1 MLWSS
6 GMGKASLFLIAK
18 FIVSVGLLWVI
29 AGRVDGRAAWA
40 AVGGVPASS
49 VLLALLALALQG
61 GVLGWRWHRVMA
73 LIGGRL
79 PFPAA
84 LRLTF
89 VGLFFNQALPSS
101 IGGDGLRIWG
111 ACRLG
116 VDPGLAAAS
125 VVIERASGLFA
136 LSLLAA
142 LSLPAVWDGLGGSPL
157 GAALLAAPPV
167 AALGLGLLAVAD
179 RWAAGW
185 LPRGVARTVS
195 AIAEGLRAIARRP
208 RALVEIVA
216 LGALASMAGIAGAY
230 ALGRGLGLDLGPAAY
245 FALVGGAI
253 LISALPLSIAGW
265 GLREVAV
272 VALFAAVGVAA
283 DTALPISVL
292 FGVAMIVV
300 ALPGGALW
308 LAGRGRA
315 PSGTG
320 NRRAWAERR
329 AP

>member
-1 MLWSS
+1 VAS
-6 GMGKASLFLIAK
+6 G
-18 FIVSVGLLWVI
+18 
-29 AGRVDGRAAWA
+29 DGADRRAAAVSGGA
-40 AVGGVPASS
+40 APDLRRAVLQPGVAE
-49 VLLALLALALQG
+49 LDRRRRLADL
-61 GVLGWRWHRVMA
+61 
-73 LIGGRL
+73 GRL
-79 PFPAA
+79 SPRRRSGP
-84 LRLTF
+84 R
-89 VGLFFNQALPSS
+89 
-101 IGGDGLRIWG
+101 R
-111 ACRLG
+111 R
-116 VDPGLAAAS
+116 
-125 VVIERASGLFA
+125 ERRDRTRERPVA

-185 LPRGVARTVS
+185 PPRGVARTVS

-265 GLREVAV
+265 GLREAAV

-292 FGVAMIVV
+292 FGVAMILV